1 VESRGTVDTAK
12 VDMNFS
18 KRLAALKPFPID
30 ADGDDAETHR
40 LVSAEAGMHG
50 SVVAL
55 WAVFFVYAMGV
66 WIARVDTEA
75 ALAFSLLLLFL
86 FAFVTT
92 CVWWVYRDM
101 LMKRLKN
108 HTV

>member
-1 VESRGTVDTAK
+1 MEKGL
-12 VDMNFS
+12 S
-18 KRLAALKPFPID
+18 KRIAALTPFAVD
-30 ADGDDAETHR
+30 DEGDNAGTHR

-50 SVVAL
+50 AVVSL
-55 WAVFFVYAMGV
+55 WAVFFVFAMGLY
-66 WIARVDTEA
+66 ISRVDTAA
-75 ALAFSLLLLFL
+75 ALGFSLFVMFL

-108 HTV
+108 HAV